1 MKWRITFTVPSGVDR
16 ATAMMLNAGQEY
28 EGDGYEV
35 TTLGGLALHRLLDPT
50 LRKLGDP
57 IRIIVIE
64 FAPGV
69 WRSIMAVGAA
79 ATDKAAPSEDPRR
92 RQEAR
97 PVPAA

>member
-16 ATAMMLNAGQEY
+16 ATAMMLNAGQDY

-35 TTLGGLALHRLLDPT
+35 TTLGGVVLYRLLDPT
-50 LRKLGDP
+50 VRKIGDP
-57 IRIIVIE
+57 IRVTVIE

-79 ATDKAAPSEDPRR
+79 ATDKAAPSENPRR
-92 RQEAR
+92 RQEAG
-97 PVPAA
+97 PVQAA